1 MASYEEFKTRCNDNF
16 NNRCL
21 HHHVFNTQL
30 AVKLVNYMNLQ
41 IIDVA
46 AIKPV
51 HILILAQKLPLG
63 IEQNNAPF
71 MDKNLGWE
79 SSGIF

>member
-1 MASYEEFKTRCNDNF
+1 
-16 NNRCL
+16 
-21 HHHVFNTQL
+21 
-30 AVKLVNYMNLQ
+30 MNLQ